1 MSPVRGARMRSL
13 HSGPL
18 FFYGWIGGLGT
29 RLGGGRFVDCY
40 YLGLVWKVVRIGV
53 FYPSA
58 TARFNM
64 ASETL
69 AKRTHSCGQ
78 LTESEIGN
86 TVTLNGWVN
95 AFRGH
100 GSGLIFVD
108 VRDRDGIT
116 QVVFD
121 SEDSAVD
128 LVEAGD
134 KLRNE
139 DCISVTGVVRERAKK
154 NDKIPTGAIEIVVT
168 ELDVLSKTKKLPFV
182 PSDEKNLPAEDT
194 RLQYR
199 YLDLRRPHMQ
209 NILQTRHRLTKL
221 TRDYFDDHGFL
232 EIETPM
238 LCRSTPEGARDFLV
252 PSRQQEGMWYALP
265 QSPQLFKQILMI
277 AGCDRYLQIVRCF
290 RDEDPRADRQA
301 EFTQIDLELAFVD
314 RDAVMEI
321 MEGYAQKIWKEIMGV
336 DLGEFPRMSFKD
348 AMDNYGSDRP
358 DTRFELKLV
367 DISEIA
373 KKTDFGVFA
382 NALGLDKG
390 CVKAFRVPGLA
401 EKFTRKTT
409 DAFSK
414 FAEDFGAGGIPTTKY
429 VNGAFEGGI
438 AKFVADVKDELVE
451 ALGLEDGDAVVFA
464 ADTYSVVTRSL
475 GELRLKI
482 AKDFDLIPE
491 GMWNFLWVY
500 DFPMFEYV
508 EEAGRY
514 HALHH
519 PFTAPSDYEVER
531 LLSAD
536 AKDID
541 MVESIVSDGYD
552 MICNG
557 SEIGGGSIR
566 IHRADIQA
574 KVFEL
579 LGLSLEEAK
588 LKFSFLMDAL
598 SYGAPPHGGIAF
610 GLDRLVM
617 HMCGTD
623 NIREV
628 MAFPKTMTGQ
638 DLMCEAPNVVD
649 LEQLSELHVK
659 STAKARD

>member
-1 MSPVRGARMRSL
+1 MG
-13 HSGPL
+13 
-18 FFYGWIGGLGT
+18 I
-29 RLGGGRFVDCY
+29 
-40 YLGLVWKVVRIGV
+40 
-53 FYPSA
+53 
-58 TARFNM
+58 
-64 ASETL
+64 
-69 AKRTHSCGQ
+69 RTHSCGEIQ
-78 LTESEIGN
+78 ESDIGS
-86 TVTLNGWVN
+86 TVTLSGWVN

-108 VRDRDGIT
+108 IRDRDGIT

-121 SEDSAVD
+121 SEDASAE

-134 KLRNE
+134 RLRNE

-154 NDKIPTGAIEIVVT
+154 NDKIPTGSIEVVAET
-168 ELDVLSKTKKLPFV
+168 LEVLSKTKKLPFV
-182 PSDEKNLPAEDT
+182 PSDEKNMPAEET

-199 YLDLRRPHMQ
+199 YLDLRRPVMQ
-209 NILQTRHRLTKL
+209 SILKTRHRLTKL
-221 TRDYFDDHGFL
+221 TRDYFDEHGFL

-314 RDAVMEI
+314 RDQVMEI
-321 MEGYAQKIWKEIMGV
+321 MEGFAQKIWKEIMGV
-336 DLGEFPRMSFKD
+336 DLGAFPKMSFRD
-348 AMDNYGSDRP
+348 AMDTYGSDRP
-358 DTRFELKLV
+358 DTRFDLKLV
-367 DISEIA
+367 DISELA
-373 KKTDFGVFA
+373 GKTDFGVFQ
-382 NALGLDKG
+382 NALGMEKG

-429 VNGAFEGGI
+429 MNGNLEGGI
-438 AKFVADVKDELVE
+438 GKFLGDIKDELVA
-451 ALGLEDGDAVVFA
+451 ALGLEEGDAVVFA
-464 ADTYSVVTRSL
+464 ADNYGVVTRSL

-500 DFPMFEYV
+500 DFPMFEWV
-508 EEAGRY
+508 EDAERY

-531 LLSAD
+531 LLNAD
-536 AKDID
+536 ASNID
-541 MVESIVSDGYD
+541 EVESIVSDGYD

-574 KVFEL
+574 KVFSL
-579 LGLSLEEAK
+579 LGLSEEEAK

-598 SYGAPPHGGIAF
+598 TYGAPPHGGIAF

-628 MAFPKTMTGQ
+628 IAFPKTMTGQ
-638 DLMCEAPNVVD
+638 DTMCEAPNVVD
-649 LEQLSELHVK
+649 DEQLAELHVR
-659 STAKARD
+659 STVRK